1 MDRMKPAR
9 SKTLIPWLLL
19 IVVALIAYGS
29 LYPFNFK
36 PDAFEG
42 GVLAALREL
51 SWARAGRGDRWTGP
65 RLVLRGPRRGR
76 R

>member
-1 MDRMKPAR
+1 MRPAR
-9 SKTLIPWLLL
+9 SKSLVPWLLL

-42 GVLAALREL
+42 GLRRGV
-51 SWARAGRGDRWTGP
+51 ARA
-65 RLVLRGPRRGR
+65 VLGSRRAG
-76 R
+76 